1 MKTGVYRYQCTKP
14 NITTITG
21 DCESSRRVI
30 MEKLYEKLI
39 EASDIIRPRVPE
51 LPEIAV
57 ILGSGLGTLT
67 EELKSSVAI
76 PYEEIPHFPV
86 STVVGHAGRLV
97 FGNLNGKRV
106 MMMEGRPHF
115 YEGYSMRQIGFPVF
129 LMKFLGVKRL
139 IITNACGG
147 INTDFSPGTL
157 MILRDFIN
165 LVSDNPLIGMND
177 DRIGPRFPDMTEPYS
192 HKLIDLAEKIA
203 RGLGVEYSEGV
214 YAGFQGPYYETAAEI
229 RSIGLM
235 GADAVGMSTVPE
247 TIAANYVGI
256 ECIAIACITNMATG
270 IQMVKH
276 SHERVLETARR
287 ASVDLSRWIS
297 ALIDGIS

>member
-1 MKTGVYRYQCTKP
+1 M
-14 NITTITG
+14 
-21 DCESSRRVI
+21 D
-30 MEKLYEKLI
+30 KLYDKLS
-39 EASDIIRPRVPE
+39 EAAVSVRSRMPVE
-51 LPEIAV
+51 PEIAV
-57 ILGSGLGTLT
+57 ILGSGLGALT
-67 EELKSSVAI
+67 EELVNPIAI

-86 STVVGHAGRLV
+86 STVSGHTGRLV
-97 FGNLNGKRV
+97 FGTLHDKRV

-115 YEGYSMRQIGFPVF
+115 YEGYTMRQIGFPVF
-129 LMKFLGVKRL
+129 LMKFLGVKSL
-139 IITNACGG
+139 LITNACGG

-157 MILRDFIN
+157 MILSDFIN
-165 LVSDNPLIGMND
+165 LVSDNPLIGVND
-177 DRIGPRFPDMTEPYS
+177 DRIGPRFPDMTEPYRR
-192 HKLIDLAEKIA
+192 KLIDLAEEVA
-203 RGLGVEYSEGV
+203 DRLGVSYTKGV

-247 TIAANYVGI
+247 TIAANYTGI
-256 ECIAIACITNMATG
+256 ECFAVACITNMATG

-297 ALIDGIS
+297 ALIGAMPAQ